1 MFVDVAGFTSDTQA
15 DEQGSLRRIDELHD
29 LAQPLISAGHGR
41 TVKSL
46 GDGLL
51 VEFPNARDAV
61 ECGVALQRTLQD
73 RNANAAGRPI
83 GTRIGIHLGD
93 VEARGE
99 DILGD
104 AVNIASRLEGRSEVG
119 GLCVSA
125 QIFDQIR
132 NKVPYRFS
140 SLGPTTLKGIAEPV
154 VAYRV
159 ELPWLDATDRAD
171 SAVPRVAVLPLT
183 NISPDPKDEYI
194 ADGLTEE
201 LIAVLSR
208 LRGLRVIAR
217 TSVTPYK
224 TAPKPIRQVG
234 VDLGVSAVLEGS
246 VRRSGNRLR
255 ITLQL
260 IDARTEEHRWA
271 ETFDRQ
277 LDDVFEVQAEI
288 AERTAS
294 SLRLGLALADRE
306 ALRRIPMADPEAYE
320 LCLQGIAAF
329 ERAADRGWTREGTRE
344 AERLFEAAIAKEP
357 SSALPKAHLADLL
370 IAAMGEC
377 LSRAEVASRA
387 TTLVAEALQADP
399 SSAQAHVARGNL
411 ALQIESDWALAE
423 SEFRKGAELNPSS
436 MAAHAWYGILLITLG
451 RYAEAIRELTLA
463 SDLSPLFGNVRAWKI
478 RATMLSGD
486 LPGALRLAREQAS
499 RDPTSR
505 ATHVTMGQLLLAA
518 GRVDEARHEAELG
531 AGPIAGANL
540 LLQRALLRLRLG
552 DRSEAERLAAEWSQ
566 PLAEGYARLNY
577 LSGLLIALG
586 ETERGLDLLE
596 QDAHAGGDRSLWI
609 DFRRSE
615 FDPVRTHP
623 RFLALLREYD
633 LPTP

>member
-15 DEQGSLRRIDELHD
+15 DEQASLRRIDELND
-29 LAQPLISAGHGR
+29 LARPLISAGHGR

-61 ECGVALQRTLQD
+61 ECGVALQRTLQE
-73 RNANAAGRPI
+73 RNASAGGRPI

-132 NKVPYRFS
+132 NKVPYRFA
-140 SLGPTTLKGIAEPV
+140 SLGPTALKGIAEPV

-159 ELPWLDATDRAD
+159 ELPWLDAPERAH
-171 SAVPRVAVLPLT
+171 SEVPRVAVLPLT

-194 ADGLTEE
+194 ADGMTEE

-224 TAPKPIRQVG
+224 TAPKSIRQVG
-234 VDLGVSAVLEGS
+234 TDLGVSAVLEGS

-271 ETFDRQ
+271 ETYDRQ

-288 AERTAS
+288 AERTAA
-294 SLRLGLALADRE
+294 SLRLGLALEDRE
-306 ALRRIPMADPEAYE
+306 ALRRNPMSNPEAYE

-329 ERAADRGWTREGTRE
+329 ERAADMGWTREGVRE
-344 AERLFEAAIAKEP
+344 AEKLFEAAIAKEP
-357 SSALPKAHLADLL
+357 TSALPKAHLADLL

-377 LSRAEVASRA
+377 LSRAEVAARA
-387 TTLVAEALQADP
+387 TALVVDALRADP

-451 RYAEAIRELTLA
+451 RYPEAIRELTLA
-463 SDLSPLFGNVRAWKI
+463 SELSPLFGSVRTWRI
-478 RATMLSGD
+478 RATLFSGD
-486 LPGALRLAREQAS
+486 LPGALRLAEELVAQDPAS
-499 RDPTSR
+499 RAS
-505 ATHVTMGQLLLAA
+505 HVTMAHLLLAA
-518 GRVDEARHEAELG
+518 GRVDEARHEAELASGPVLG
-531 AGPIAGANL
+531 ASV

-552 DRSEAERLAAEWSQ
+552 DRSEAERLAAEWSK
-566 PLAEGYARLNY
+566 PSSGSYSRLNY

-596 QDAHAGGDRSLWI
+596 QDTHGGERSLWI
-609 DFRRSE
+609 DFRRTE
-615 FDPVRTHP
+615 FDPVRSHP
-623 RFLALLREYD
+623 RFLALLKEFD
-633 LPTP
+633 LPAH